1 MQFVKAPSSG
11 RGVSSGRGPKST
23 SVEKT
28 EIPKSRQ
35 TVAKGASKSQ
45 PSRWIEKLTQEEKNK
60 RKKQQHLQ
68 QKILKNVK
76 EKPVVK
82 SKDSKSSLM
91 LPGTTH
97 KTVSTTAKNTVSSI
111 KNKRNG
117 KLGDEIRAAVLS
129 APTSIAAT
137 ASAAAGMPYKV
148 SKGKCMDSR
157 NQLLSEEGQTQTV
170 TDAQGR
176 AKELAEVEE
185 LEWRLNQQVSHCRSS
200 SSSVCLQQDG
210 EQTACGDILLSIHS
224 YLEACV
230 FVEDLERAHSFLL
243 SQHRVRSRRKHLKT
257 SVYNTMMRVWAKKV
271 SSRTKMSY
279 LRTEV
284 F

>member
-1 MQFVKAPSSG
+1 MQFVKAPSAG

-28 EIPKSRQ
+28 AIPKPAQ

-45 PSRWIEKLTQEEKNK
+45 PSRWIEKLTQEKKNK
-60 RKKQQHLQ
+60 LTKQQHVQ
-68 QKILKNVK
+68 QKILNNVK
-76 EKPVVK
+76 EKPIAK
-82 SKDSKSSLM
+82 TKGSKSSLM
-91 LPGTTH
+91 LPGTAH

-111 KNKRNG
+111 KKKRKS
-117 KLGDEIRAAVLS
+117 KLADEIRAAVLS
-129 APTSIAAT
+129 TPTSIAVT
-137 ASAAAGMPYKV
+137 AAAAAAGMPYKV
-148 SKGKCMDSR
+148 SKVKCTDSR

-185 LEWRLNQQVSHCRSS
+185 LEGRLGQQVSHCTSS
-200 SSSVCLQQDG
+200 SSSGCLQQDG
-210 EQTACGDILLSIHS
+210 KRSACGDILLSIRC

-230 FVEDLERAHSFLL
+230 FAEDLERAHSFLL
-243 SQHRVRSRRKHLKT
+243 SQHRVRSRRRHLKT
-257 SVYNTMMRVWAKKV
+257 SVYNIMMRVWAKKV
-271 SSRTKMSY
+271 RTKRSY